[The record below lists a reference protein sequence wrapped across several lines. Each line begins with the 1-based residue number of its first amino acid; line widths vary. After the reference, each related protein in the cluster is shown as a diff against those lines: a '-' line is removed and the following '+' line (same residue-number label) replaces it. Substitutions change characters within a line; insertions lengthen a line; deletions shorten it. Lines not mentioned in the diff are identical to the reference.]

1 MEKVLRFTKFPN
13 LLVFTVSIL
22 LLSNPL
28 SVNQVNAQSSTSITD
43 QYGLSGKEPNLALW
57 YQTIKDT
64 FKIGDARRPEGFGR
78 PTPVTDKYGSDTK
91 LWYEEMKKAYLA
103 SR

>member
-1 MEKVLRFTKFPN
+1 MKFVNFPN
-13 LLVFTVSIL
+13 VFVFIVSIL
-22 LLSNPL
+22 LLGNPL
-28 SVNQVNAQSSTSITD
+28 AANAQSSTSITD

-64 FKIGDARRPEGFGR
+64 FKIGDARKPGGFGR

-91 LWYEEMKKAYLA
+91 AWYKEMKRTYLS